1 MLRSLLLGVWIAV
14 CAAGCAT
21 APEERLGADEPRQAD
36 TSCLQSTGSHIPVP
50 PGHCSMQ
57 PGRAYSKSDIA
68 RTGASS
74 TADALKRLDIPVR
87 LGR

>member
-14 CAAGCAT
+14 SAAGCAT

-36 TSCLQSTGSHIPVP
+36 TTCLQSTGTHIRLRQ
-50 PGHCSMQ
+50 GQCSIQ
-57 PGRAYSKSDIA
+57 PGRAYSRSDIA

-74 TADALKRLDIPVR
+74 TADALQRLDLSVR
-87 LGR
+87 VGQ